1 MRINP
6 KYDLNTNRHFL
17 PQAPTEKVLKV
28 IEIKLGECVQ
38 RIAGR
43 WPSARMIDKHGCKL
57 IQPSGN
63 WTFTWKA
70 KKILRVDF
78 YPDRIDIYPCN
89 DDGTPELPEVVQK

>member
-6 KYDLNTNRHFL
+6 KYDLNPNRHFL
-17 PQAPTEKVLKV
+17 PQAPTDKVLKV
-28 IEIKLGECVQ
+28 IEIKIVECVEK
-38 RIAGR
+38 IIGR
-43 WPSARMIDKHGCKL
+43 KPSDRMIEKHGCKL

-70 KKILRVDF
+70 RKILRVDF

-89 DDGTPELPEVVQK
+89 EDGTPKVPEGMQQ